1 MANYQDILAESTR
14 VAQEASRMIGG
25 TFQQGVGFTSNS
37 SFNRGLN
44 NRNTNTRLN
53 ARDIGTTS
61 AYPLPQIQ
69 PQTNSL
75 STLLASLSS
84 GFGTQQNQQNQ
95 QGQQVSQ
102 QPSWRDSVVGRLGEI
117 IGLQSQQGEKTLQYQ
132 KEEDVFGK
140 KKLARELEDKYLS
153 RQKAAQDK
161 IIDIEKN
168 SRGQTTQA
176 LGYEIDKF
184 RQDSERELANI
195 AIQQR
200 AAAGNYNDA
209 IEIVN
214 SKIDA
219 EFAPLKAEAES
230 LKSLYSIMQNDLTDS
245 ERMIAQAN
253 ISIAQNQYQDLVD
266 TKKQIATSLIENG
279 RTDLIA
285 GLDQYSD
292 VTSMIQYA
300 GKAGI
305 PVANI
310 LQTQIQ
316 RAQLE
321 KLNAE
326 AAALKVQPI
335 TNPEAAQY
343 AGALSVI
350 LGSDKFTVQQ
360 RNAIAEAV
368 NSGQDPFAVIKNQA
382 KNIMGSTQANDVAKL
397 ESSLSAMEQLQSTLD
412 AYYAA
417 GGQSGIFRGNFEK
430 VINKLGTVN
439 NPALVGIAVQVA
451 SSLQKYRN
459 AISGTAYSEQEGRDI
474 ASIFPGI
481 TNGQI
486 LNSIITQS
494 RITSLENDINSAY
507 RSVLGTTYDSILNAQ
522 TGGSEPQPTNQ
533 NDPLGLFMG
542 SFGIRR

>member
-1 MANYQDILAESTR
+1 MANYQDILTESTR
-14 VAQEASRMIGG
+14 VANEIAMLYGG
-25 TFQQGVGFTSNS
+25 TFQQGVGFIPNQSSNGS
-37 SFNRGLN
+37 SNR
-44 NRNTNTRLN
+44 RNTSTRLN
-53 ARDIGTTS
+53 ANEIGSTN
-61 AYPLPQIQ
+61 AYPLPQNQ
-69 PQTNSL
+69 PQTNNL
-75 STLLASLSS
+75 STLLSSFSS
-84 GFGTQQNQQNQ
+84 GFGAQQNQ
-95 QGQQVSQ
+95 QGVPQQQ
-102 QPSWRDSVVGRLGEI
+102 TQPSWRDSITGRLEEI
-117 IGLQSQQGEKTLQYQ
+117 IGLQSKQGAKTLKYQ
-132 KEEDVFGK
+132 EEEDVFGK
-140 KKLARELEDKYLS
+140 KKLARELENKYLS
-153 RQKAAQDK
+153 RQKAAQDRVVEL
-161 IIDIEKN
+161 EKN

-184 RQDSERELANI
+184 SQDSERELANI

-200 AAAGNYNDA
+200 VASGAYNEA
-209 IEIVN
+209 IEIVS

-219 EFAPLKAEAES
+219 EFAPLRDEAES
-230 LKSLYSIMQNDLTDS
+230 LRSLYSIMQNDLTDS
-245 ERMIAQAN
+245 EKMIAQAN
-253 ISIAQNQYQDLVD
+253 INMAQNQYQDLVD

-300 GKAGI
+300 GRAGI
-305 PVANI
+305 PVANL

-360 RNAIAEAV
+360 RNSIAAAI
-368 NSGQDPFAVIKNQA
+368 NSGQDPLAVVKNQA
-382 KNIMGSTQANDVAKL
+382 KNIMGATQSNDVAKL

-417 GGQSGIFRGNFEK
+417 GGQSGVFRGNFEK
-430 VINKLGTVN
+430 VINKLGAVN
-439 NPALVGIAVQVA
+439 NPQLVGIAVQVA

-486 LNSIITQS
+486 LNSVIAQS
-494 RITSLENDINSAY
+494 RIQSIENDINSAY
-507 RSVLGTTYDSILNAQ
+507 RSVLGTTYDSIISPQA
-522 TGGSEPQPTNQ
+522 GGSQSQPTNQ
-533 NDPLGLFMG
+533 SDPLGLFLG
-542 SFGIRR
+542 SFGISR